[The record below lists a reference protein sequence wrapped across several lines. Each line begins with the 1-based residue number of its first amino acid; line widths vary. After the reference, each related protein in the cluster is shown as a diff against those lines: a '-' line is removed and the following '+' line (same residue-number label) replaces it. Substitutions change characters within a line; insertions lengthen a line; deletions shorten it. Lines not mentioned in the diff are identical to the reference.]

1 MNANSTLEQIQAHQN
16 SNREYVWNDSFVVD
30 WLWMIIDSAVVSH
43 RSAPSKHG
51 KRQRWSYRRRG
62 VGDSSDV
69 PIVAS
74 FIGLSRSLFFCVL
87 ASYFQIPPLRF
98 RSKKT
103 TLRTRVAHEIL
114 TSEKTYVNQMKIVSL
129 VCVYICVSVV
139 CMCVFFHFNY
149 QC

>member
-1 MNANSTLEQIQAHQN
+1 MFVLDRPMNANSTLEQIQAHQN

-74 FIGLSRSLFFCVL
+74 FIGLS
-87 ASYFQIPPLRF
+87 
-98 RSKKT
+98 
-103 TLRTRVAHEIL
+103 TLV
-114 TSEKTYVNQMKIVSL
+114 
-129 VCVYICVSVV
+129 
-139 CMCVFFHFNY
+139 VFFVH
-149 QC
+149 